1 MNSAGNSPKNNEI
14 RTETSGGSYD
24 AWQKAMSRASWSNSP
39 DRTANKTEKIAEL
52 SDYDAM
58 DKLFRTL
65 NAEHKKYL
73 QTGDIKEY
81 GGSLDHGTFRID
93 LHDDVLSDQMNM
105 LTEAYNKLND
115 PEEYGNTDTSLTDVI
130 TFMVND
136 KMLEWQKYEDEYGRS
151 NPHTEELRRAYD
163 IADDLL
169 DRFKATKTNSDSK
182 ISIVNRPYIR
192 KETINTVVD
201 RDGNDGMRMEEM
213 PAGKSEDQ
221 IERERADRVKIDNEM
236 QARMETYWAEKRAN
250 EQKQRE
256 EQERAQEER
265 AKTESERQRIL
276 QEQREKV
283 QNAYRQNTENE
294 LSEEQDDEMEMGM

>member
-1 MNSAGNSPKNNEI
+1 M
-14 RTETSGGSYD
+14 
-24 AWQKAMSRASWSNSP
+24 
-39 DRTANKTEKIAEL
+39 
-52 SDYDAM
+52 
-58 DKLFRTL
+58 
-65 NAEHKKYL
+65 
-73 QTGDIKEY
+73 
-81 GGSLDHGTFRID
+81 
-93 LHDDVLSDQMNM
+93 
-105 LTEAYNKLND
+105 
-115 PEEYGNTDTSLTDVI
+115 
-130 TFMVND
+130 
-136 KMLEWQKYEDEYGRS
+136 
-151 NPHTEELRRAYD
+151 
-163 IADDLL
+163 
-169 DRFKATKTNSDSK
+169 
-182 ISIVNRPYIR
+182 NRPYIR

-201 RDGNDGMRMEEM
+201 RDGSDGMRMEEM